1 MDFLQRVI
9 IGYEVKWSAKTLLAI
24 YASGVKSLLPF
35 FERSEEYNSTWR
47 NWRCLMWNPRCEEWS
62 IFFLELVH
70 SIFPPLSLCELFTFY
85 EGWRDAIFWLL
96 QGEAFFMFKKHTK
109 CIVTP
114 GGQYLKMRVHA
125 DCGIWCKNP
134 EKMDE
139 GEADLEESLPAYP
152 QSPRRR
158 NSMCFFWLRDDLP
171 SIKMAL

>member
-1 MDFLQRVI
+1 M
-9 IGYEVKWSAKTLLAI
+9 KWSAKTLLAI

-96 QGEAFFMFKKHTK
+96 LQGEAFFMFKKHTK

-114 GGQYLKMRVHA
+114 GGQYLKMRVYS

-139 GEADLEESLPAYP
+139 GRSRLRGEPTRISAVAPPS
-152 QSPRRR
+152 QF
-158 NSMCFFWLRDDLP
+158 NVFFWLRDDLP